1 MITPNS
7 IDSLTTAESAA
18 DAVATPKRGSIKP
31 SATKAEPHPL
41 ALELDALKRCAAVL
55 ASDVEN
61 QKVRLRD
68 LEKVTAEKC
77 ACLDDIEEERTDFHT
92 GSDRAAELTKSADM
106 LSWLSNKKG
115 ISSVADYHQLRSRA
129 LDLKNGLLATLN
141 LAAGAAVQ
149 ARQEEIAGLLAGW
162 AGTDAPTSP
171 VPVSLIAA
179 ACPVIHQLEA
189 LRINLEACK
198 MDAGLAALTTVGQAA
213 LDMLAILP
221 VTEPRPA
228 LYGGFTQRSHG
239 AVFGWN
245 GSDPRLDLL
254 AVFDTPAEASAYYT
268 SLRARSGFVGFTQIV
283 RFEESHPNN
292 EFHYVTENA
301 PRIDQ
306 CQNAASGCTHSC
318 DAGTT
323 EGFLAEASAWLKA

>member
-55 ASDVEN
+55 AGDLEN
-61 QKVRLRD
+61 QKVRLAD
-68 LEKVTAEKC
+68 LAKVTVEK
-77 ACLDDIEEERTDFHT
+77 AAVLDDIEEERTDFHT

-106 LSWLSNKKG
+106 LLWLSSKKG
-115 ISSVADYHQLRSRA
+115 ISAVADYHTLRSRG
-129 LDLKNGLLATLN
+129 LDLKTSLLASIN
-141 LAAGAAVQ
+141 HAAGAAVQ
-149 ARQEEIAGLLAGW
+149 ARQEEIAGLIAGW
-162 AGTDAPTSP
+162 NGTDAPASP

-179 ACPVIHQLEA
+179 ACPTVCRLEA
-189 LRINLEACK
+189 LRMDLEATK
-198 MDAGLAALTTVGQAA
+198 MSAGLAALTAAAQSA
-213 LDMLAILP
+213 LDMLATLTVP
-221 VTEPRPA
+221 EPRPA
-228 LYGGFTQRSHG
+228 LYGGFTQRSHL

-254 AVFDTPAEASAYYT
+254 GVFDTPAAANGYYE

-292 EFHYVTENA
+292 EFYYLNENVA
-301 PRIDQ
+301 HADQSQNIESGRI
-306 CQNAASGCTHSC
+306 GCAVEVMLMIC
-318 DAGTT
+318 
-323 EGFLAEASAWLKA
+323 